1 MANWFFKVPLGRE
14 ERFNHLYFSENVRTP
29 YLVERFGVSPVVTL
43 GILKNA
49 GGTNLDTVA
58 GQLVSQGL
66 HCLVALLDRQQGKR
80 SGHRGKK
87 QTF

>member
-1 MANWFFKVPLGRE
+1 M
-14 ERFNHLYFSENVRTP
+14 
-29 YLVERFGVSPVVTL
+29 VTL